1 MESDAEGWF
10 VRTCVGKEDSF
21 REGWLDAKVDGTAL
35 NISSVRNPISVGF
48 VEGKEVAGSVAM
60 ISSLR
65 NPISVGLL
73 VLVSDGV
80 IV

>member
-1 MESDAEGWF
+1 M
-10 VRTCVGKEDSF
+10 
-21 REGWLDAKVDGTAL
+21 DGIAL

-48 VEGKEVAGSVAM
+48 VVGKEVAGSVAM

>member
-1 MESDAEGWF
+1 MESDMEGWF

-35 NISSVRNPISVGF
+35 NPISVGF
-48 VEGKEVAGSVAM
+48 VVGKEVAGSVAM